1 MRRRTP
7 RAPAPYDAPAALCRG
22 GVVGQGTPSAVRS
35 KAQYA
40 SAIPRMSGS
49 ASCPTPGTSWTR
61 QPKADW
67 SSLHHRLVFFTLE
80 VSGWNVTCLRMRM
93 KSSGFRF
100 LLVAA
105 GWFVSGALAL
115 AHPGHD
121 DGHEL
126 TWDFDHLAAHPV
138 ATLLCFAV
146 LALAAGAFWQAMR
159 RRSASRSLP
168 VPRK

>member
-1 MRRRTP
+1 L
-7 RAPAPYDAPAALCRG
+7 A
-22 GVVGQGTPSAVRS
+22 
-35 KAQYA
+35 
-40 SAIPRMSGS
+40 
-49 ASCPTPGTSWTR
+49 
-61 QPKADW
+61 
-67 SSLHHRLVFFTLE
+67 FFALE

-93 KSSGFRF
+93 KSSVFRF

-105 GWFVSGALAL
+105 GWFLSGALAL

>member
-1 MRRRTP
+1 L
-7 RAPAPYDAPAALCRG
+7 ALF
-22 GVVGQGTPSAVRS
+22 A
-35 KAQYA
+35 
-40 SAIPRMSGS
+40 
-49 ASCPTPGTSWTR
+49 
-61 QPKADW
+61 
-67 SSLHHRLVFFTLE
+67 LE
-80 VSGWNVTCLRMRM
+80 ISGWNVTCFRMRM

-105 GWFVSGALAL
+105 GWFLSGALAL

-146 LALAAGAFWQAMR
+146 LVLAAGAFWQARR
-159 RRSASRSLP
+159 RRSVSQPLP